1 MARNLAVPLTVQERV
16 NVPDG
21 LGGSSYS
28 WEDRATVTVT
38 LTPASAHVVTQASLR
53 GQAATHTAI
62 VPRGVMQGA
71 GPLTHRLI
79 TPDEPDSS
87 SWTAY
92 GINRADDLPRGTVLE
107 LEAQRVTTR
116 Q

>member
-1 MARNLAVPLTVQERV
+1 MLLTVQERV
-16 NVPDG
+16 NTPDG
-21 LGGSSYS
+21 LGGSSYA
-28 WEDRATVTVT
+28 WVDRDTVTVI
-38 LTPASAHVVTQASLR
+38 LTPASAHTVTQATLR

-62 VPRGVMQGA
+62 VPRGVMHEP

-79 TPDEPDSS
+79 TPDEPGAT
-87 SWTAY
+87 SWIAY

-107 LEAQRVTTR
+107 LEAKRVTSR